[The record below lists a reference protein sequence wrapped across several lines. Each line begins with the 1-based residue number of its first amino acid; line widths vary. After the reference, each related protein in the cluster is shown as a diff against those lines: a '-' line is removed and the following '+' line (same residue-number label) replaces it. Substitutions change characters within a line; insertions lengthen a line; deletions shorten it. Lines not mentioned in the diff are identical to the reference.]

1 MLQRLHRQDA
11 PFSSCSHHVLISKRF
26 RSPRLTCVC
35 HNSRDVQIGET
46 KCQRRVLPLTPSCS
60 CRGLP
65 ESPGNPGRAQQSCS
79 GIHRVQAV
87 GCREFPLGSHAGST
101 AWCFRAIFRTRSLVG
116 KRTLMQSPSTKPIK
130 EDVQQK
136 IEQFAGQVVTDLAAA
151 MAGVMTNLGHKL
163 GLYRAMAEGGPI
175 ESHELAR
182 RTATNERSVRE
193 WLNGQV
199 AGGYVLFDANTHQY
213 LLPPEHGFVLANP
226 DSPAFLSPAFDVA
239 ASLWHDEDQILAA
252 FRSGKGMGWHE
263 HNCRLFT
270 ATEAFFRNGYRAHL
284 TQSWIPSL
292 SGVQDKLAK
301 GGRVADLGCGH
312 GASVILMAQAF
323 PKSKFVGIDY
333 HESSIAVARER
344 AKQAGVADQIRFEV
358 ATPRVLASSKEK
370 FDLVCFMDSLHDMG
384 DPLEAVWASRQAM
397 APKGALMLVE
407 PFAKDR
413 PEENVGPVAR
423 MYYSA
428 SAGFCT
434 QNALSQGGRYSLGA
448 QAGATQLLAI
458 LKDAGFLSAR
468 VAMETPFNL
477 ILEARS

>member
-1 MLQRLHRQDA
+1 M
-11 PFSSCSHHVLISKRF
+11 K
-26 RSPRLTCVC
+26 
-35 HNSRDVQIGET
+35 
-46 KCQRRVLPLTPSCS
+46 
-60 CRGLP
+60 
-65 ESPGNPGRAQQSCS
+65 
-79 GIHRVQAV
+79 
-87 GCREFPLGSHAGST
+87 
-101 AWCFRAIFRTRSLVG
+101 
-116 KRTLMQSPSTKPIK
+116 SPSAAPIR
-130 EDVQQK
+130 ENMQQR
-136 IEQFAGQVVTDLAAA
+136 IEQFAAQVVSDLAAA

-163 GLYRAMAEGGPI
+163 GLYRAMAESGPI
-175 ESHELAR
+175 SSDELAR
-182 RTATNERSVRE
+182 RTGTNERSVRE

-199 AGGYVLFDANTHQY
+199 AGGYLLFDNKTNQY
-213 LLPPEHGFVLANP
+213 LLPPENAFVLANP
-226 DSPAFLSPAFDVA
+226 ESPAFLPPAFDVA

-252 FRSGKGMGWHE
+252 FRSGRGMGWHE

-284 TQSWIPSL
+284 TQTWIPSL
-292 SGVQDKLAK
+292 RGVEEKLAN

-358 ATPRVLASSKEK
+358 ATPQVLASSKEK

-384 DPLEAVWASRQAM
+384 DPLEAVWASREAM
-397 APKGALMLVE
+397 APAGALMLVE
-407 PFAKDR
+407 PFANDR
-413 PEENVGPVAR
+413 VEENVGPVAR

-428 SAGFCT
+428 SAALCT

-448 QAGATQLLAI
+448 QAGANQLLAI
-458 LKDAGFLSAR
+458 VKDAGFRSAR

-477 ILEARS
+477 ILEARP

>member
-1 MLQRLHRQDA
+1 
-11 PFSSCSHHVLISKRF
+11 
-26 RSPRLTCVC
+26 
-35 HNSRDVQIGET
+35 
-46 KCQRRVLPLTPSCS
+46 
-60 CRGLP
+60 
-65 ESPGNPGRAQQSCS
+65 
-79 GIHRVQAV
+79 
-87 GCREFPLGSHAGST
+87 
-101 AWCFRAIFRTRSLVG
+101 
-116 KRTLMQSPSTKPIK
+116 MQSPETKPIG
-130 EDVQQK
+130 EDMQK
-136 IEQFAGQVVTDLAAA
+136 RIEQFAGQVVSDLAAA

-163 GLYRAMAEGGPI
+163 GLYRAMAESGPI
-175 ESHELAR
+175 SSDELAR

-199 AGGYVLFDANTHQY
+199 AGGYVVFDGDTNQY
-213 LLPPEHGFVLANP
+213 VLPPENVLVLANP
-226 DSPAFLSPAFDVA
+226 DSPAFLTPAFDVA
-239 ASLWHDEDQILAA
+239 ATLWHDEERILAA
-252 FRSGKGMGWHE
+252 FRSGKGVGWHE
-263 HNCRLFT
+263 HDCRLFT

-284 TQSWIPSL
+284 TQTWIPAL
-292 SGVQDKLAK
+292 GGVQERLAN

-323 PKSKFVGIDY
+323 PKSEFLGIDY

-358 ATPRVLASSKEK
+358 ATPRVLASSQEK

-384 DPLEAVWASRQAM
+384 DPLEAAWASRQAL
-397 APKGALMLVE
+397 APCGSLMLVE

-413 PEENVGPVAR
+413 PEENIGPVAR

-448 QAGATQLLAI
+448 QAGATQLLTI
-458 LKDAGFLSAR
+458 LKEAGFRSAR

-477 ILEARS
+477 ILEAQP